1 MNAPEIAKIAE
12 EEGCYAVAVHGRTRE
27 QYYQGQANWDIIRQ
41 VKECVSIPV
50 IGNGD
55 ITCGEDIIR
64 MKEQTGCD
72 SFMIGRAAKGN
83 PWIFAEVKAYL
94 EAKEYIRPTVEEIKA
109 MMLRHAQMMIDA
121 KGEFTGI
128 HEMRKHVAWYTQ
140 GLKDSAK
147 LRAQINQVESFD
159 EMKALLDK
167 LI

>member
-1 MNAPEIAKIAE
+1 
-12 EEGCYAVAVHGRTRE
+12 
-27 QYYQGQANWDIIRQ
+27 
-41 VKECVSIPV
+41 
-50 IGNGD
+50 
-55 ITCGEDIIR
+55 

>member
-1 MNAPEIAKIAE
+1 MQSRCGDSGTSHGNVSEV
-12 EEGCYAVAVHGRTRE
+12 VAMT
-27 QYYQGQANWDIIRQ
+27 
-41 VKECVSIPV
+41 
-50 IGNGD
+50 
-55 ITCGEDIIR
+55 T
-64 MKEQTGCD
+64 
-72 SFMIGRAAKGN
+72 
-83 PWIFAEVKAYL
+83 
-94 EAKEYIRPTVEEIKA
+94 EEIKA